1 MGASRSAPDP
11 KFEENLKAAAEQ
23 PEGRGRTTSFLNT
36 LTSGS
41 NIMGRSGRAT
51 MVDTS
56 GGYSGLGASGGTG
69 VQDALSG
76 IVRPSAS
83 ATIKAPE
90 PSDEEQDTEQKFEDV
105 RTNLLAKAKERR
117 SKLSEMKQEVASK
130 LAMPSP
136 TSELD
141 KFSIVNYRAG
151 GAAFDR
157 DDTKSVGD
165 DMDTGKPSASER
177 AKSFLGDLTGK
188 GGFSAVVRTK

>member
-11 KFEENLKAAAEQ
+11 KFEENLKAATEQ
-23 PEGRGRTTSFLNT
+23 PEGMGRTTSLMNAF
-36 LTSGS
+36 TSGS

-51 MVDTS
+51 M
-56 GGYSGLGASGGTG
+56 SGLGASGGTG
-69 VQDALSG
+69 IQNALSG

-90 PSDEEQDTEQKFEDV
+90 SLDEEQDTEQNFEDV

-141 KFSIVNYRAG
+141 KFSIENYRAG

-157 DDTKSVGD
+157 DDTDSVGD
-165 DMDTGKPSASER
+165 DMATGKPSTSER
-177 AKSFLGDLTGK
+177 AKSFLSDMTGK
-188 GGFSAVVRTK
+188 GGFSAIVRTK

>member
-1 MGASRSAPDP
+1 MGGTRTAPNP
-11 KFEENLKAAAEQ
+11 IFGSVIKKAEEQ
-23 PEGRGRTTSFLNT
+23 PEGKGRTTAFLNA

-41 NIMGRSGRAT
+41 SIMGRSGRAT
-51 MVDTS
+51 M
-56 GGYSGLGASGGTG
+56 SGLGASGGTG
-69 VQDALSG
+69 IQNALSG

-90 PSDEEQDTEQKFEDV
+90 SSDEEQDTKQTFEDV

-141 KFSIVNYRAG
+141 KFSIENYRAG
-151 GAAFDR
+151 GATFDR
-157 DDTKSVGD
+157 DDTQSVGD
-165 DMDTGKPSASER
+165 DMATGKPSTSER
-177 AKSFLGDLTGK
+177 TKSFLSGMTGNSPLQFMVR
-188 GGFSAVVRTK
+188 GG

>member
-1 MGASRSAPDP
+1 MGGARAASQSPDP
-11 KFEENLKAAAEQ
+11 RFKDELEKLTKM
-23 PEGRGRTTSFLNT
+23 PESRERSEGVASLMFFGP
-36 LTSGS
+36 SGS
-41 NIMGRSGRAT
+41 NSVMGR
-51 MVDTS
+51 
-56 GGYSGLGASGGTG
+56 ASGGG
-69 VQDALSG
+69 IPKAVSG

-90 PSDEEQDTEQKFEDV
+90 PPAREESDGTQDTEQNFDDV

-130 LAMPSP
+130 LAIPTP

-141 KFSIVNYRAG
+141 KFSIDNYRAG

-165 DMDTGKPSASER
+165 DMSTGRPSTSER
-177 AKSFLGDLTGK
+177 TKSFLSGMTGNSPLQFMVR
-188 GGFSAVVRTK
+188 GG

>member
-56 GGYSGLGASGGTG
+56 GGYSRLGASGGTG

-141 KFSIVNYRAG
+141 KFSIDNYRAG

-157 DDTKSVGD
+157 DDTESVGD
-165 DMDTGKPSASER
+165 DMSTGKPSTSER
-177 AKSFLGDLTGK
+177 TKSFLSSMTGNSPLQFMVR
-188 GGFSAVVRTK
+188 GG

>member
-11 KFEENLKAAAEQ
+11 KFEENLKAATEH
-23 PEGRGRTTSFLNT
+23 PKGMGRTTSFLNA

-51 MVDTS
+51 MVDTP

-69 VQDALSG
+69 IQGALSG

-90 PSDEEQDTEQKFEDV
+90 PSDEEQDTEQNFEDV

-117 SKLSEMKQEVASK
+117 SKLSEMKQEVVSK

-141 KFSIVNYRAG
+141 KFSIGNYRAG

-165 DMDTGKPSASER
+165 DMATGKPSTSER
-177 AKSFLGDLTGK
+177 AKSFLSGMTENSPLQFMVR
-188 GGFSAVVRTK
+188 GG

>member
-11 KFEENLKAAAEQ
+11 KFEENLKAATEQ
-23 PEGRGRTTSFLNT
+23 PKGMGRTTSFLNA

-51 MVDTS
+51 MVETP

-69 VQDALSG
+69 IQSAISG

-90 PSDEEQDTEQKFEDV
+90 PSDEEDTEQNFEDV

-141 KFSIVNYRAG
+141 KFSIGNYRAG

-165 DMDTGKPSASER
+165 DMDTGKPSTSER
-177 AKSFLGDLTGK
+177 AKSFLGSMTGNSPLQFMVR
-188 GGFSAVVRTK
+188 GG

>member
-11 KFEENLKAAAEQ
+11 KFEENLKAATEQ

-56 GGYSGLGASGGTG
+56 GGYSGLGASGDTG

-141 KFSIVNYRAG
+141 KFSIDNYRAG

-157 DDTKSVGD
+157 DDTESVGD
-165 DMDTGKPSASER
+165 DMATGKPSTSER
-177 AKSFLGDLTGK
+177 TKSFLSSMTGNSPLQFMVR
-188 GGFSAVVRTK
+188 GG